1 MKKFRAWD
9 IEFKKFRNEFDW
21 IVDPETGFTFSTHYI
36 DYEER
41 VIQSQKSYV
50 LEQYIGLNDSNNQ
63 EIYEGDIVRIYDN
76 KTEQTFTGE
85 VIFKNAS
92 FCIETDIAI
101 HYRWIDYIITKL
113 GNKHENTNLILW
125 KSM

>member
-9 IEFKKFRNEFDW
+9 TAFKRYRSVDW
-21 IVDPETGFTFSTHYI
+21 IIEPDTGTTRLIHL
-36 DYEER
+36 DVEGEWC
-41 VIQSQKSYV
+41 IQSEIRLI

-63 EIYEGDIVRIYDN
+63 EIYESDIVRIYDN
-76 KTEQTFTGE
+76 KTKRTFTGE

-113 GNKHENTNLILW
+113 GNKHEDTQIVLW
-125 KSM
+125 EGL